1 MSSKD
6 DYIFEKRNLLRTPS
20 GRKILKSG
28 LVKDRGYNLFKYY
41 LTESKIEYAKFIQ
54 RYKDGIHQL
63 IISDQTP
70 VETHNRFLEQVG
82 DSTELQ
88 LDYDKILL
96 FSNKM
101 RDKEIVFDRI
111 DRILNSNFVKMTF
124 PVFYALYDGFASLSG
139 QNNDR
144 IRNNVIDGHLI
155 AIDLSEPM
163 DRILDKD
170 EDLDYLEDY
179 KFLNPYILMLA
190 KQNIKNAGPE
200 VYEVFKAGFADALL
214 GQKIDYELKIKSIEL
229 SYDNLERSY
238 KKYRS
243 VLGTAGRNMCLN
255 RNPLSEIYYIG
266 MAKAAECVGC
276 GNEIQDAILTR
287 GIKSPSWPLYYSI
300 LTNDVKMGFKL
311 TLEKSKAY
319 LAEAY
324 LALEMLND
332 DFKIK
337 PFLKFLFLTVSHYN
351 EYWYRE
357 LVTNRNDLLEK
368 FQTDLQEK

>member
-6 DYIFEKRNLLRTPS
+6 DYIFEKRNLLQTPS
-20 GRKILKSG
+20 GRKILKYG
-28 LVKDRGYNLFKYY
+28 IIKDKGYLLFKHY
-41 LTESKIEYAKFIQ
+41 LTESKTEYVEFVR
-54 RYKDGIHQL
+54 RYKDGIYQL
-63 IISDQTP
+63 IISDNNLI
-70 VETHNRFLEQVG
+70 ETHNRFLEEVG
-82 DSTELQ
+82 DSTELR
-88 LDYDKILL
+88 LENDKVVQ
-96 FSNKM
+96 FGNKM
-101 RDKEIVFDRI
+101 RDKEIVFDRVE
-111 DRILNSNFVKMTF
+111 RILNSNFVKMTF
-124 PVFYALYDGFASLSG
+124 PVFYALFDGFASLGG
-139 QNNDR
+139 QKNDQ

-190 KQNIKNAGPE
+190 KQNIKNAGPG

-214 GQKIDYELKIKSIEL
+214 GQKIDYELKNKTIEL

-255 RNPLSEIYYIG
+255 QNPLSEIYYIG

-276 GNEIQDAILTR
+276 GNEIQDAILTK
-287 GIKSPSWPLYYSI
+287 GIKSPSWPLYYSL
-300 LTNDVKMGFKL
+300 LTGDVKMGFRL

-337 PFLKFLFLTVSHYN
+337 PFLKFLFLTVGHYN

-357 LVTNRNDLLEK
+357 LVTKRSDLLEK
-368 FQTDLQEK
+368 FQEELSKK